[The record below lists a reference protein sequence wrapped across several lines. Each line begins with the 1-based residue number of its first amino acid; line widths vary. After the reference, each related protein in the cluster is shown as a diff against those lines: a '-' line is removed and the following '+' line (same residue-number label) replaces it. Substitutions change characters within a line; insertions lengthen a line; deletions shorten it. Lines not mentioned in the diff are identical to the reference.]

1 MGEGPQRGM
10 STRRTVVIVG
20 AGAAGLWCAERLARA
35 CGSETEV
42 LVLEKTP
49 RTGTKILA
57 SGGTRCNVT
66 TTLGPDEAAG
76 LFGQKAERFLRHGFR
91 TLTPQDVRER
101 FEGWGVGLEEA
112 PLEKVFPRSGN
123 ARDVR
128 DALEA
133 AARGAG
139 ASIELGAPVEGIARD
154 GYRWR
159 VDLEDGMSIGCEALV
174 LAAGGMSY
182 PGTGTTGDGYPWLR
196 SLGLEVVDPVP
207 ALVPLTSPDRWVR
220 ELTGIAWQGA
230 ELVLEDRA
238 SGKATRLGQRR
249 RPVLFTHH
257 GLSGPGAMD
266 LSHHVA
272 RAVGQAPLDMVVRLD
287 AFPDLDREAV
297 RAALIEATGLAGNPR
312 LQRALAGTPMGP
324 MPKRLFAAFAGASG
338 LDPEVG
344 VAGLAKR
351 ERHRLV
357 EALKGLEIPV
367 DGTLGFEHAEVTAG
381 GLALRQVSP
390 RSMAVNGH
398 DGLFV
403 IGELLDVD
411 GPIGGLSFQAAFATA
426 ELCAVALAG

>member
-1 MGEGPQRGM
+1 M
-10 STRRTVVIVG
+10 STSRTVVIVG

-66 TTLGPDEAAG
+66 TTLGPDEAAR
-76 LFGQKAERFLRHGFR
+76 LFGKKGERFLRHGFR
-91 TLTPQDVRER
+91 TLTPLDVRER
-101 FEGWGVGLEEA
+101 FEAWGVGLEEA

-139 ASIELGAPVEGIARD
+139 ASIELGAPVEGVARD
-154 GYRWR
+154 GARWR
-159 VDLEDGMSIGCEALV
+159 VDLEDGMTLGCDALV

-182 PGTGTTGDGYPWLR
+182 PGTGTTGDGYAWLR
-196 SLGLEVVDPVP
+196 DLGLEVVDPVP
-207 ALVPLTSPDRWVR
+207 ALVPLTSPDGWVR
-220 ELTGIAWQGA
+220 ELTGIAWQG
-230 ELVLEDRA
+230 EEVVLEDRA
-238 SGKATRLGQRR
+238 TGKTRGSVSVDGPCSSRTTASR
-249 RPVLFTHH
+249 V
-257 GLSGPGAMD
+257 PGAMD

-272 RAVGQAPLDMVVRLD
+272 RAVGESPLDMAVRLD

-297 RAALIEATGLAGNPR
+297 RAALIEASGLPGNPR

-338 LDPEVG
+338 LDPDVG
-344 VAGLAKR
+344 VAGLAKSA
-351 ERHRLV
+351 RHGLV
-357 EALKGLEIPV
+357 ESFKGLEIPV

-426 ELCAVALAG
+426 ELCAEALAV

>member
-1 MGEGPQRGM
+1 M
-10 STRRTVVIVG
+10 SAERTVVIVG
-20 AGAAGLWCAERLARA
+20 AGAAGLWCAERLARS
-35 CGSETEV
+35 CGAGTDV

-66 TTLGPDEAAG
+66 TTLGPDEAAR
-76 LFGQKAERFLRHGFR
+76 LFGKKGERFLRHGFR
-91 TLTPQDVRER
+91 TLTPLDVRER
-101 FEGWGVGLEEA
+101 FEGWGVALEEA
-112 PLEKVFPRSGN
+112 PLQKVFPRSGN

-139 ASIELGAPVEGIARD
+139 ARVELGAPVQGVGRD
-154 GYRWR
+154 GDRWR
-159 VDLEDGMSIGCEALV
+159 VDLEDGMTLGCEALV

-182 PGTGTTGDGYPWLR
+182 PGTGTTGDGYAWLR
-196 SLGLEVVDPVP
+196 DLGLEVVDPVP
-207 ALVPLTSPDRWVR
+207 ALVPLTSPDGWVR
-220 ELTGIAWQGA
+220 DLTGIAWQGGD
-230 ELVLEDRA
+230 LVLEDRS
-238 SGKATRLGQRR
+238 SGRATRLGQRR
-249 RPVLFTHH
+249 RPLLFTHH

-272 RAVGQAPLDMVVRLD
+272 RAAGEAPLDMVVRFD
-287 AFPDLDREAV
+287 AFPDLDRDAI
-297 RAALIEATGLAGNPR
+297 RAALIEASGLAGNPR

-344 VAGLAKR
+344 VAGLAKSA
-351 ERHRLV
+351 RHDLV

-381 GLALRQVSP
+381 GLALRHVSP
-390 RSMAVNGH
+390 RSMNVNGYA
-398 DGLFV
+398 GLFV

-426 ELCAVALAG
+426 ELCAEALAT

>member
-1 MGEGPQRGM
+1 M

-66 TTLGPDEAAG
+66 TTLGPDEAAR
-76 LFGQKAERFLRHGFR
+76 LFGKKGERFLRHGFR
-91 TLTPQDVRER
+91 TLTPLDVRER
-101 FEGWGVGLEEA
+101 FEAWGVGLEEA

-139 ASIELGAPVEGIARD
+139 ASIELGAPVEGVARD
-154 GYRWR
+154 GARWR
-159 VDLEDGMSIGCEALV
+159 VDLEDGMTLGCDALV

-182 PGTGTTGDGYPWLR
+182 PGTGTTGDGYAWLR
-196 SLGLEVVDPVP
+196 DLGLEVVDPVP
-207 ALVPLTSPDRWVR
+207 ALVPLTSPDGWVR
-220 ELTGIAWQGA
+220 ELTGIAWQGG

-238 SGKATRLGQRR
+238 TGKTTRLGQRR

-272 RAVGQAPLDMVVRLD
+272 RAVGESPLDMAVRLD

-297 RAALIEATGLAGNPR
+297 RAALIEASGLPGNPR

-338 LDPEVG
+338 LDPDVG
-344 VAGLAKR
+344 VAGLAKSA
-351 ERHRLV
+351 RHGLV
-357 EALKGLEIPV
+357 ESFKGLEIPV

-426 ELCAVALAG
+426 ELCAQALAS